1 MTANHTK
8 FRPSSNALFHSETP
22 VSRSRAERLARG
34 RPSSRSGSERAVPPT
49 RGRQSADP
57 SRSRSCQGA
66 PTLSSQSGGELL
78 RVRGTALKRR
88 NEGRRWVFDRALSG
102 EHAGTKPTDPATSL
116 SLDLAAWI
124 GDAATMDTADV
135 ANVIADAHR
144 FQLIYPFQDTN
155 GRTGRVLEHYILW
168 VSVAQA
174 LSALNFSARAGT

>member
-1 MTANHTK
+1 M
-8 FRPSSNALFHSETP
+8 
-22 VSRSRAERLARG
+22 
-34 RPSSRSGSERAVPPT
+34 
-49 RGRQSADP
+49 
-57 SRSRSCQGA
+57 
-66 PTLSSQSGGELL
+66 
-78 RVRGTALKRR
+78 
-88 NEGRRWVFDRALSG
+88 FDRALSG

-144 FQLIYPFQDTN
+144 FQLIHPFQDTN